1 MTNENISKLKLLAE
15 DVQDLNV
22 FSAYLQDSVIVAN
35 DIKFLPKTKKLIC
48 VFNRFMWEDAEKGIF
63 RKNKRIRSALVFD
76 NVSKV
81 KSKGISPKKK
91 TKILEFLAIKTE
103 IKDNYMRS
111 LKEILLN
118 ISVKFFCHIDTNI
131 LFALNLIGAPKVNI
145 NIKFKKSRPLFYK

>member
-1 MTNENISKLKLLAE
+1 MINENIPKLKLLAE
-15 DVQDLNV
+15 DIQDLNV

-76 NVSKV
+76 NVLKV
-81 KSKGISPKKK
+81 KSKGINPRKK

-103 IKDNYMRS
+103 IKDNYFDIRLIFS
-111 LKEILLN
+111 GDNILL
-118 ISVKFFCHIDTNI
+118 VKAEEIDSSLEDFGKTWETSYK
-131 LFALNLIGAPKVNI
+131 PKHKI
-145 NIKFKKSRPLFYK
+145 

>member
-1 MTNENISKLKLLAE
+1 MTNENICKLKLLAE
-15 DVQDLNV
+15 DIQDLNV

-35 DIKFLPKTKKLIC
+35 DIKFLPKNKKLIC

-81 KSKGISPKKK
+81 KSKRISPKKK

-103 IKDNYMRS
+103 IKDNYFDIRLIFS
-111 LKEILLN
+111 GDSILL
-118 ISVKFFCHIDTNI
+118 VKAEQIDSSLEDFGKTWET
-131 LFALNLIGAPKVNI
+131 
-145 NIKFKKSRPLFYK
+145 SYKPIHKI

>member
-15 DVQDLNV
+15 DMQDLHV

-81 KSKGISPKKK
+81 KSKGINPKKR
-91 TKILEFLAIKTE
+91 LRYLSF
-103 IKDNYMRS
+103 
-111 LKEILLN
+111 
-118 ISVKFFCHIDTNI
+118 
-131 LFALNLIGAPKVNI
+131 
-145 NIKFKKSRPLFYK
+145 